1 MERIEQIKI
10 VKKLVEVSFDE
21 NAMYSGIDDMNEE
34 NKAHIINIGTSILCT
49 KWEIGFEGGGFVQ
62 AVVANDLMKAVGSA
76 DGTSL
81 KGLKFFASLL
91 YNTPRPMTLIHL
103 TD

>member
-34 NKAHIINIGTSILCT
+34 NKNHIINIGTSILCT

-91 YNTPRPMTLIHL
+91 YNIANPFY
-103 TD
+103 